1 MEIPNFAR
9 VILDWTLIE
18 LKNQMS
24 TFSFSNMLIEPPYLL
39 PSWLYNV
46 VKWKRGSDRWNGEKL
61 SERESSFIIWF
72 VKFGM
77 ELNERW

>member
-1 MEIPNFAR
+1 MKLRFYLLKCPTSSSGVVMEIPNFAR

-46 VKWKRGSDRWNGEKL
+46 VSYAAE
-61 SERESSFIIWF
+61 
-72 VKFGM
+72 
-77 ELNERW
+77 